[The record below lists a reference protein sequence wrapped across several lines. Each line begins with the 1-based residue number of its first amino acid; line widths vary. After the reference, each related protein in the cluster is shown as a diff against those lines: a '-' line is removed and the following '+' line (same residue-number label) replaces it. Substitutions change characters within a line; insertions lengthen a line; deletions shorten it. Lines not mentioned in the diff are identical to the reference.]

1 MSGQLTD
8 TAGNARMVASA
19 GWQAE
24 FSAATGALIRQ
35 IAIGGLARLK
45 PHKGSISV
53 ALRDAMSKRPRHFT
67 LDVKDGCN
75 ILTGMEAVS
84 DRVGGFA
91 G

>member
-1 MSGQLTD
+1 VDRG
-8 TAGNARMVASA
+8 
-19 GWQAE
+19 
-24 FSAATGALIRQ
+24 TGDLRHVTCH
-35 IAIGGLARLK
+35 RLF
-45 PHKGSISV
+45 I
-53 ALRDAMSKRPRHFT
+53 